1 MVVPL
6 AESPRQ
12 IWIDPRQRVLLALE
26 FNPGD
31 DLLRRALVEAPN
43 LAVRIRAARE
53 LIATGTRPNLQA
65 VGAALAREPFWGV
78 RAQVATA
85 LGRSGLAE
93 AVPPLAAIL
102 RAEEHPRALATVAAA
117 CAHIR
122 DPRLRKALRE
132 ALDRELPYRAR
143 GNILEALGAQRHDDD
158 IDVLLEASRSD
169 SWHQL
174 VRQGAL
180 AGLGRSR
187 DARVLDDLGARLPY
201 GTEPDSARPA
211 AVAAYGACAARVGRA
226 RRVAAREQ
234 LADLTRD
241 PRPRV
246 RMRAGSGLAGLGDAA
261 GIAALEAL
269 EKVQPSQDST
279 AIRRMIRRLRR
290 GVDGD
295 QVPALRRQFE
305 EFGERFRKLE
315 KRLGDAEGRL
325 DGARGE

>member
-1 MVVPL
+1 MLRQIVGDACFWPAVEDYVGSFIGEVVETDDFRRKLEEHSGLNLTRFFDEWIHGRGYPQLDISFSHDREKQEATFVIRQQQKDSDKQVGLFHFDLEIDYETATGVQSFTVAVSEERHAVVVPL

-102 RAEEHPRALATVAAA
+102 RAEEHPRALAPVAAA
-117 CAHIR
+117 CARIR
-122 DPRLRKALRE
+122 DPRLREALRE

-143 GNILEALGAQRHDDD
+143 GNILEALGGN
-158 IDVLLEASRSD
+158 ERS
-169 SWHQL
+169 SISCFCAP
-174 VRQGAL
+174 RSAL
-180 AGLGRSR
+180 ARRALASHRSR
-187 DARVLDDLGARLPY
+187 RRTRSERAPPRRTARRAARWSRLP
-201 GTEPDSARPA
+201 
-211 AVAAYGACAARVGRA
+211 CAA
-226 RRVAAREQ
+226 
-234 LADLTRD
+234 
-241 PRPRV
+241 
-246 RMRAGSGLAGLGDAA
+246 
-261 GIAALEAL
+261 
-269 EKVQPSQDST
+269 
-279 AIRRMIRRLRR
+279 
-290 GVDGD
+290 
-295 QVPALRRQFE
+295 
-305 EFGERFRKLE
+305 
-315 KRLGDAEGRL
+315 
-325 DGARGE
+325 